1 MRRRRRHAFS
11 ACCVLVLTSVT
22 SAQADEGEGDAYCDW
37 VEGVA
42 ASESALMFAPTLFGS
57 LGSVDQG
64 VIVTVP
70 DASGRDTRLT
80 AGVNVRLTGILEGI
94 ATRGAARADCERH
107 LALTRFE
114 SATVHAA
121 LEAKAAVLDEALGE
135 ADKLLQT
142 ASEDLRE
149 RRATAQDVTA
159 TRIRVQALRASA
171 SATHAEMAALPA
183 AKAAK
188 RKGEPAGGVAALRDY
203 FQADEDM
210 GRQEG
215 RLRRLQGVDLSV
227 RFGYDAFTGPL
238 DDDESPYFGVIAAS
252 FNLGVLFQGPAETR
266 AADGRRRFVRSE
278 RGGGAEPTLRHLRV
292 QAREAR
298 QREEE
303 TAVLVKDLEK
313 QLASLDEVGGETGR
327 RYRDLI
333 WFELVNARAEQAY
346 LRAQAD
352 GLAGLVREQGGE

>member
-1 MRRRRRHAFS
+1 MRRRHALS
-11 ACCVLVLTSVT
+11 TSCVLLLTSVT
-22 SAQADEGEGDAYCDW
+22 AAHADEGGGGDAYCDW

-42 ASESALMFAPTLFGS
+42 ASESALMFAPTLFAS
-57 LGSVDQG
+57 LGYVDQG

-94 ATRGAARADCERH
+94 ATRSQARADCERH
-107 LALTRFE
+107 MALTRFE
-114 SATVHAA
+114 GATVHAA
-121 LEAKAAVLDEALGE
+121 LTAKAAVLDEALGE
-135 ADKLLQT
+135 ADKLLRE
-142 ASEDLRE
+142 AAEDLRE

-159 TRIRVQALRASA
+159 TRIRVQALRASV
-171 SATHAEMAALPA
+171 SATHAQMAALPA
-183 AKAAK
+183 ATPA
-188 RKGEPAGGVAALRDY
+188 KGEAPSGVAALRDY
-203 FQADEDM
+203 YQADEDM
-210 GRQEG
+210 GRQEA
-215 RLRRLQGVDLSV
+215 RLRRLRGVDLSV

-252 FNLGVLFQGPAETR
+252 FNLGLLFQGSAEQR
-266 AADGRRRFVRSE
+266 AAEGRRRFVRAE
-278 RGGGAEPTLRHLRV
+278 RGGGTEPTLRHLRV

-352 GLAGLVREQGGE
+352 GLAGLVREQEGE

>member
-1 MRRRRRHAFS
+1 MARRHAFS
-11 ACCVLVLTSVT
+11 AFLVLASTSVT
-22 SAQADEGEGDAYCDW
+22 SARADEGGGDAYCDW

-42 ASESALMFAPTLFGS
+42 ASESALMFGPTLFGS

-94 ATRGAARADCERH
+94 ATRSQARANCERH

-114 SATVHAA
+114 GATVHAA
-121 LEAKAAVLDEALGE
+121 LTAKAAVLDEALEE
-135 ADKLLQT
+135 ADKLVRE
-142 ASEDLRE
+142 AAEDLRE

-171 SATHAEMAALPA
+171 SATHAELAALPA
-183 AKAAK
+183 AKPS
-188 RKGEPAGGVAALRDY
+188 KGEGDGGVAALRDY

-210 GRQEG
+210 GRQEA
-215 RLRRLQGVDLSV
+215 RLRRLQAVDLSV

-252 FNLGVLFQGPAETR
+252 FNLGMLFQGSAEQR
-266 AADGRRRFVRSE
+266 AAEGRRRFVRAE
-278 RGGGAEPTLRHLRV
+278 RGGNTEPTLRHLRV
-292 QAREAR
+292 QASEAR
-298 QREEE
+298 QREAE

-333 WFELVNARAEQAY
+333 WFELVNARAEHAY